1 MKERIMKWEETVHR
15 IVDRGTH
22 YVMAFILLDICTMIM
37 AVGIC
42 SIFGAIIG
50 FIVGMAPYWSE
61 MLLAWFVVYMG
72 LFCWMMDFTK
82 YDLDQE
88 DETEELKA
96 MILELQDDED
106 EDENG

>member
-1 MKERIMKWEETVHR
+1 MKERITKWEETVRR

-37 AVGIC
+37 ATGIC

-50 FIVGMAPYWSE
+50 FIVGMTPYMSE
-61 MLLAWFVVYMG
+61 MLLAWFVTYMA
-72 LFCWMMDFTK
+72 LFGFMMEFTA

-88 DETEELKA
+88 DEMEELKA
-96 MILELQDDED
+96 KILELQEDDE
-106 EDENG
+106 EENG